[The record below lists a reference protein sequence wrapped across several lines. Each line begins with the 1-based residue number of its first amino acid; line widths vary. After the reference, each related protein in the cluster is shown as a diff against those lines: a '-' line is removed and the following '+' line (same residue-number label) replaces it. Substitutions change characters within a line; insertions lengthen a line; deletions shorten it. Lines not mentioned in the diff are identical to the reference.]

1 MTVTYRDFIH
11 PEDDR
16 ARRELEAVPGFDTV
30 TKCFMKFGV
39 EKFLHGS
46 LMANCIRLS
55 PTQLPE
61 MYGLLPPVA
70 RKFGIAEPEFYL
82 QMDPSPNACT
92 MGDETR
98 FLVITSGLLQYIRD
112 PKERESVIAH
122 ECGHIVCRHVFYLTM
137 AHLLM
142 SVGSSIGIPSALF
155 APITLALNYWLRRS
169 ELSADRASAA
179 YLGDPAP
186 VMRSLLRLTGGPHV
200 LTESV
205 NMDEYAKQ
213 ADDYYKLLE
222 DSKWHKLLQS
232 LAVMNANHPFSAVR
246 VREVSSWCGNEAF
259 RRLCA
264 AWKDGLEGVICRSCG
279 KPIARGDRF
288 CCHCGRPAG
297 A

>member
-16 ARRELEAVPGFDTV
+16 ARRELEAVPGFDKV

-61 MYGLLPPVA
+61 IYGLLPPVA

-92 MGDETR
+92 M
-98 FLVITSGLLQYIRD
+98 
-112 PKERESVIAH
+112 
-122 ECGHIVCRHVFYLTM
+122 

-142 SVGSSIGIPSALF
+142 SVGSSIFQRFVSERSRHGAGTRPSA
-155 APITLALNYWLRRS
+155 ACVRHGRTGW
-169 ELSADRASAA
+169 RASFAGLAA
-179 YLGDPAP
+179 S
-186 VMRSLLRLTGGPHV
+186 RSQG
-200 LTESV
+200 
-205 NMDEYAKQ
+205 
-213 ADDYYKLLE
+213 
-222 DSKWHKLLQS
+222 
-232 LAVMNANHPFSAVR
+232 
-246 VREVSSWCGNEAF
+246 
-259 RRLCA
+259 
-264 AWKDGLEGVICRSCG
+264 
-279 KPIARGDRF
+279 GDRF